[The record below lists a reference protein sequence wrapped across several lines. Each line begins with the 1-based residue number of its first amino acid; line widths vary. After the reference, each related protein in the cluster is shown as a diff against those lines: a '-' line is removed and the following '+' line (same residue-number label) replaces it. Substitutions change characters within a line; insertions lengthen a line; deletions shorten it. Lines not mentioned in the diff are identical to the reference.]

1 MKNEIGIV
9 GVACWRPCPS
19 QNQFAQ
25 SQFNPFHRFRLI
37 SRMARVASRRPL
49 QFLLVF
55 MLTSCGPRE
64 KIATIAVALPLT
76 GDIASLGQ
84 GIKRAAAMALEEANQ
99 KQPFPGYKVEAEYF
113 DDRSDPKEAVN
124 VANRIASNPNVVG
137 VIGHFNSGCT
147 IPAAQVYARAGIAL
161 ISPAASNPKLT
172 QQQMDPSWTY
182 PKTVFRVNTTD
193 DVQGAYAGEYAM
205 KKLNLRR
212 AAIIHDK
219 SAYGQGVAE
228 EFKKK
233 FEALG
238 GTVLSFDGINV
249 PDKDFNALLTRVHSL
264 NPQLIYFGGDFAGG
278 GLVVRQARG
287 LGENATFVLSEAN
300 YDPEFLRIAGTAA
313 EGAYVTFLGSPPDLL
328 PSAKAF
334 INAYK
339 QRYPNEEMKAYDH
352 YGYEAMS
359 ILIGQLRQNGP
370 DRAKIIDGLHHV
382 RYNGVLGE
390 TQFDEKGDTLNKKI
404 TLFQVKNG
412 KFDPAK

>member
-1 MKNEIGIV
+1 MN
-9 GVACWRPCPS
+9 
-19 QNQFAQ
+19 
-25 SQFNPFHRFRLI
+25 RFR
-37 SRMARVASRRPL
+37 SMMAAV
-49 QFLLVF
+49 LLF
-55 MLTSCGPRE
+55 SGCGPRE
-64 KIATIAVALPLT
+64 KVATIAVALPLT

-84 GIKRAAAMALEEANQ
+84 GLKRATAMAMEEAQ
-99 KQPFPGYKVEAEYF
+99 QQPFPGYKVEAEFF

-147 IPAAQVYARAGIAL
+147 IPAAQVYARAGIPL

-172 QQQMDPSWTY
+172 QQQLDSSWTY

-193 DVQGAYAGEYAM
+193 DVQGAYAGELAVQ
-205 KKLNLRR
+205 KLNVKR

-219 SAYGQGVAE
+219 TAYGQGVAE
-228 EFKKK
+228 EFRKK

-238 GTVLSFDGINV
+238 GATLVFDGINV
-249 PDKDFNALLTRVHSL
+249 QDKDFNALLTRIHSL
-264 NPQLIYFGGDFAGG
+264 NPQAIYFGGDFAGG

-287 LGENATFVLSEAN
+287 LGEKAIFILSEAN
-300 YDPEFLRIAGTAA
+300 YDPEFLRIAGNAA

-328 PSAKAF
+328 ASARKF
-334 INAYK
+334 IVAYK
-339 QRYPNEEMKAYDH
+339 QRYPMDEMKAYDH

-359 ILIGQLRQNGP
+359 IMLSQLRAVGP
-370 DRAKIIDGLHHV
+370 DRAKIVDALHHV
-382 RYNGVLGE
+382 KYEGILGE

-412 KFDPAK
+412 KFELAQ